1 MVNDKHRVSS
11 DTRNHHTSSST
22 KTAASSTVKTPDPLS
37 VQFSRFV
44 ATIEALLEQC
54 HDKLEESKQFCMNL
68 TYTISDNSNDEHL
81 FNDEQLQKINA
92 CTTFKEL
99 FVILRK
105 HWSWRAYSILTH
117 IISITGLKEAQD
129 EVDLFETRMAS
140 YQGMKIISEEI
151 SPEAIPPDYIRLSVL
166 ITKPYRDLTVE
177 KYAELHDFVFRNLDT
192 KHYTALP
199 YIKFLFGSLQLEWY
213 VLKKAAPY
221 MIKMAQ
227 QNEEIFMS
235 NSVVFIQID
244 QHVVLDCRAKDKTQ
258 IVSPKNSIL
267 FDGA

>member
-1 MVNDKHRVSS
+1 MVNNRRQVAS
-11 DTRNHHTSSST
+11 DISYHHTSGST
-22 KTAASSTVKTPDPLS
+22 KPAASSTVKTPDPLS

-81 FNDEQLQKINA
+81 FNDEQLQKING

-151 SPEAIPPDYIRLSVL
+151 SPEAIPPDYI
-166 ITKPYRDLTVE
+166 
-177 KYAELHDFVFRNLDT
+177 
-192 KHYTALP
+192 
-199 YIKFLFGSLQLEWY
+199 
-213 VLKKAAPY
+213 
-221 MIKMAQ
+221 
-227 QNEEIFMS
+227 
-235 NSVVFIQID
+235 ID
-244 QHVVLDCRAKDKTQ
+244 
-258 IVSPKNSIL
+258 
-267 FDGA
+267 